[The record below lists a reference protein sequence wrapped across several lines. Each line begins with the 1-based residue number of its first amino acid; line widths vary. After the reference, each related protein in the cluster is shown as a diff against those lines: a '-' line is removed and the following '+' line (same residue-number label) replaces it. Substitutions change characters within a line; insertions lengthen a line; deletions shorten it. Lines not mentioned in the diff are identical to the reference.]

1 MDSLRKYLAEVIGTF
16 VLVVFGCGTAAV
28 ISPIERLDDPE
39 TGKSYN
45 FGKEPGPYSTKL
57 YNALRAI
64 QLGEAEDKHN
74 WNTVMD

>member
-1 MDSLRKYLAEVIGTF
+1 M
-16 VLVVFGCGTAAV
+16 
-28 ISPIERLDDPE
+28 
-39 TGKSYN
+39 GKSYV